1 MKRLLAASIAVLA
14 LLAAAQ
20 PAQAQFFSV
29 QCTPGT
35 LAQIDPLVAPG
46 VPVSAHMHLFF
57 GNQSVTPDSTTAS
70 MMAATTTTCHVPAD
84 TAGIWAPAPFINGQ
98 HITPSFIADYWTS
111 VPNHQVQPWPAG
123 LYFVAGNA
131 DATAPPP
138 ENVLFWN
145 CGTGQTP
152 NVTTPPPICP
162 RRGPGLNAHLVFPNC
177 WDGTGL
183 TPADLSYPSGFPK
196 TFAKNPPGSPCPAGF
211 PVLLPVLQEIIHFGH
226 IDASTLSFS
235 SGPYYTLHVD
245 YWQTWNDQA
254 ELSSLVTNCLNHNVG
269 CGTQ

>member
-1 MKRLLAASIAVLA
+1 MKRLLAAVIAVLA

-29 QCTPGT
+29 QCTPGM

-70 MMAATTTTCHVPAD
+70 MTAATTTTCQIPAD

-123 LYFVAGNA
+123 LYFVGPPSALGA
-131 DATAPPP
+131 AP
-138 ENVLFWN
+138 
-145 CGTGQTP
+145 
-152 NVTTPPPICP
+152 
-162 RRGPGLNAHLVFPNC
+162 A
-177 WDGTGL
+177 
-183 TPADLSYPSGFPK
+183 
-196 TFAKNPPGSPCPAGF
+196 
-211 PVLLPVLQEIIHFGH
+211 
-226 IDASTLSFS
+226 
-235 SGPYYTLHVD
+235 
-245 YWQTWNDQA
+245 
-254 ELSSLVTNCLNHNVG
+254 
-269 CGTQ
+269 